1 MTVKVTAKTIKTI
14 IMVLVL
20 GLLSIV
26 LLNLFSLSRHVPLL
40 TVYTY
45 NNFPPYI
52 INSETE
58 QGISYDW
65 VKAVNRHLQDIQ
77 LQVQPLTR
85 PELDDILASEPA
97 FILWTLPR
105 FFPEHPDYLASDAI
119 FMDSFIL
126 ISRKSDPVKTLSAIK
141 GKRLCQI
148 RGWVFPE
155 LNDMLNKGELTRVEG
170 HDYADCL
177 SLLEQNK
184 LDLVWFS
191 KSVYLTYPTELRAN
205 TLYMMDPPVE
215 IISRSVVIT
224 PDYLQWAAELNAA
237 IQAIRQDPLWHSA
250 LLQYGSQ
257 DFVDL
262 FTLDIS
268 QLQGIN
274 LQSDVLI
281 HNYSD

>member
-1 MTVKVTAKTIKTI
+1 
-14 IMVLVL
+14 MVLALL
-20 GLLSIV
+20 GIV
-26 LLNLFSLSRHVPLL
+26 LLNLCTTSRQVPLL

-52 INSETE
+52 INPQTG

-77 LQVQPLTR
+77 LQVIPLTR
-85 PELDDILASEPA
+85 PELDDILVNGPA

-105 FFPEHPDYLASDAI
+105 FFPEHPDYQASDAI
-119 FMDSFIL
+119 FLDSFIL
-126 ISRKSDPVKTLSAIK
+126 VSRKSDPVKTFSAIK

-148 RGWVFPE
+148 SGWVFPE
-155 LNDMLNKGELTRVEG
+155 LNDMLNSGELTRVAG

-184 LDLVWFS
+184 LDLIWFS
-191 KSVYLTYPTELRAN
+191 KSVYLTYPTELRTN
-205 TLYMMDPPVE
+205 QLYMMDPPIE

-224 PDYLQWAAELNAA
+224 PDYQQWAGELNAA
-237 IQAIRQDPLWHSA
+237 IQAIRQDPLWRDA

-262 FTLDIS
+262 LTLDIS

-274 LQSDVLI
+274 LQRDVLI
-281 HNYSD
+281 QNDSD

>member
-1 MTVKVTAKTIKTI
+1 MLTAKVFKTI
-14 IMVLVL
+14 IMLLVL
-20 GLLSIV
+20 AVLGIV
-26 LLNLFSLSRHVPLL
+26 LLNSYTASRQVPLL

-52 INSETE
+52 INPQTG

-65 VKAVNRHLQDIQ
+65 VSAVNRHLQHIQ
-77 LQVQPLTR
+77 LQVKPLTR
-85 PELDDILASEPA
+85 PELDDILVNEPA

-105 FFPEHPDYLASDAI
+105 FFPEHPDYLVSDAI

-126 ISRKSDPVKTLSAIK
+126 ISRKSDPVTTLSAIK

-148 RGWVFPE
+148 SGWVFPA
-155 LNDMLNKGELTRVEG
+155 LNDMLNSGELTRVAG

-191 KSVYLTYPTELRAN
+191 KSVYLTYPAELRAN
-205 TLYMMDPPVE
+205 KLYMMDSPIE
-215 IISRSVVIT
+215 IISRSVVMT
-224 PDYLQWAAELNAA
+224 PDYQQWAGELNAA
-237 IQAIRQDPLWHSA
+237 IQAIRQDPLWRDA

-262 FTLDIS
+262 FTLDID
-268 QLQGIN
+268 QLRGID
-274 LQSDVLI
+274 LQKDVVP
-281 HNYSD
+281 